1 MKEEFLQVKNL
12 VDVPELEVIKAV
24 EDITECTTA
33 NAIVQKVKKIVGCE
47 VYPSFLIQ
55 AADSYLKPRTEPG
68 ATGIQIV
75 LDSDSPITWDEAVDV
90 YYDCS
95 VLDLSNMHSIQ
106 TNKEDRI
113 FLHIT
118 IIDKSYEEVLQIISE
133 NESEI
138 FNV

>member
-1 MKEEFLQVKNL
+1 M
-12 VDVPELEVIKAV
+12 
-24 EDITECTTA
+24 
-33 NAIVQKVKKIVGCE
+33 
-47 VYPSFLIQ
+47 
-55 AADSYLKPRTEPG
+55 
-68 ATGIQIV
+68 